1 MNILLMA
8 KFNNIFADIIVA
20 YLVLLIQ
27 HWFSPMHIIV
37 PQLPL
42 SNEYG
47 WSVVFKTETGQFMC
61 AHVDHGALCTNT
73 TTHCGS

>member
-1 MNILLMA
+1 MA

-37 PQLPL
+37 P
-42 SNEYG
+42 
-47 WSVVFKTETGQFMC
+47 
-61 AHVDHGALCTNT
+61 
-73 TTHCGS
+73 